1 MYYINRVQP
10 QLKFL
15 VGVYIKGCCWSGIH
29 LLARPAVACFPNRT
43 WSLLRPLQSYPVHRR
58 CFIFLFVLLK
68 NIGELASQACTR
80 EHYLALAV
88 NKPPAVHILSPALHG
103 LNLVPR
109 FSLLPWGRGYDGL
122 KGLWTTCF
130 EQANPVPSDSS
141 PQSTFCGQQPWLSD
155 HGDVTQ
161 QVKPWVVLFPI
172 LSDSTVY

>member
-88 NKPPAVHILSPALHG
+88 NKPPAVYILSPSLDG

-109 FSLLPWGRGYDGL
+109 FSLLPWERGYDGL
-122 KGLWTTCF
+122 KGLWVC
-130 EQANPVPSDSS
+130 EPPAVNRLIQS
-141 PQSTFCGQQPWLSD
+141 PQTLLPNPPFVANSPGFQTMVMLPS
-155 HGDVTQ
+155 
-161 QVKPWVVLFPI
+161 K
-172 LSDSTVY
+172 